1 MKCSH
6 CGRLNHSEE
15 NCFILH
21 PEKRPASEKEKALE
35 AKIAALEAKFKT
47 VASLGQVTGS
57 GVSPSA
63 RAHTFGSDVYMFGA
77 SGEMAAAVAT
87 RAQTLA
93 NPVVSTT
100 AGPQENMRARHS
112 GLLDHIGQ
120 ARLPLSFTLADAG
133 SAARPDMPAS
143 AHDDTIVAR
152 DLAHT
157 LAHKVLQMPIFS
169 GLDMMTPDC

>member
-21 PEKRPASEKEKALE
+21 PKKRPASEKEKALE

-63 RAHTFGSDVYMFGA
+63 RAHTSGA
-77 SGEMAAAVAT
+77 K
-87 RAQTLA
+87 
-93 NPVVSTT
+93 
-100 AGPQENMRARHS
+100 
-112 GLLDHIGQ
+112 IGAEGIIQ
-120 ARLPLSFTLADAG
+120 S
-133 SAARPDMPAS
+133 
-143 AHDDTIVAR
+143 
-152 DLAHT
+152 
-157 LAHKVLQMPIFS
+157 
-169 GLDMMTPDC
+169 